1 MPPEGEDEECEGA
14 GPKRQR
20 VDEVPLGVRKPR
32 SPKFDPLAHQDEQ
45 HHRDDERDSEVQRRA
60 MEQPLEAPDKHRD
73 YVIRDGDDLDR
84 HLEDIC
90 SVNTLKELITQAL
103 EEIEERSGVKAK
115 PFRGARLDELI
126 VFGKEAILACGEEEG
141 YAHLKHRIEDIIVED
156 MRAAQAEMD
165 RKKDAYM
172 KSAGR

>member
-1 MPPEGEDEECEGA
+1 MPPEGEEKSCEGA
-14 GPKRQR
+14 GPKRQK
-20 VDEVPLGVRKPR
+20 VDEVPLGVRRPR

-45 HHRDDERDSEVQRRA
+45 HHLDDERDSEVQRRA

-73 YVIRDGDDLDR
+73 YVIRDGEELDR

-90 SVNTLKELITQAL
+90 SVNTLKELITRAL

-126 VFGKEAILACGEEEG
+126 VFGKEAILQCGEEEG

-156 MRAAQAEMD
+156 LRAAQAEMD